1 MNLTEVHNRDAE
13 EMLVSAG
20 FRAEGTLQRQIVSE
34 VSAESLYSETCR
46 NAWRMLVDLL
56 SEGVDLFDP
65 TAFITAAQRFDRWRE
80 LVSVTTKNPSALNW
94 RHYHKI
100 VTGHAAVRKQA
111 AVYLNGLRRL
121 TDSVQVESE
130 EDPTSIASDSATALH
145 SLLTGGARTTSV
157 NQRQAMR
164 KVLDRLQELQRR
176 ANAGDLITART
187 GVPALDQILP
197 YREDS
202 IVTLVAPSGT
212 GKSSLMAQVGLFTAA
227 SGGGVTLFT
236 HEMSCEDMETRVISQ
251 METIHEGNL
260 SQGIIYESD
269 WGKLSRAGLALRDLP
284 LRIDECPANIDALEQ
299 GMRYAHAVHGSTWF
313 IIDYA
318 QLIQVGGVHA
328 RKPKHERMEHL
339 GERLLAIRRELKCGI
354 LLLAQTTNAPSG
366 PKWAITDCDNG
377 RGLKQPSDVMM
388 VMYQD
393 GEQEPSIILDR
404 GKHRRGGKDEE
415 QLPFIAGRISDPSSR
430 SLDEECQRRR
440 TLLATYQHDRPES
453 VELDESDLI
462 AGRVFAALAGEDIK
476 PTTEQMRK
484 VAELLGVNV

>member
-164 KVLDRLQELQRR
+164 KVLDRLQANFEGELLDLEEEEPEKV
-176 ANAGDLITART
+176 NDDPYGDGWMIKIKVADTA
-187 GVPALDQILP
+187 V
-197 YREDS
+197 
-202 IVTLVAPSGT
+202 
-212 GKSSLMAQVGLFTAA
+212 
-227 SGGGVTLFT
+227 
-236 HEMSCEDMETRVISQ
+236 
-251 METIHEGNL
+251 
-260 SQGIIYESD
+260 
-269 WGKLSRAGLALRDLP
+269 
-284 LRIDECPANIDALEQ
+284 LE
-299 GMRYAHAVHGSTWF
+299 
-313 IIDYA
+313 
-318 QLIQVGGVHA
+318 
-328 RKPKHERMEHL
+328 
-339 GERLLAIRRELKCGI
+339 
-354 LLLAQTTNAPSG
+354 
-366 PKWAITDCDNG
+366 
-377 RGLKQPSDVMM
+377 
-388 VMYQD
+388 
-393 GEQEPSIILDR
+393 
-404 GKHRRGGKDEE
+404 
-415 QLPFIAGRISDPSSR
+415 
-430 SLDEECQRRR
+430 
-440 TLLATYQHDRPES
+440 TLLSADDYKA
-453 VELDESDLI
+453 I
-462 AGRVFAALAGEDIK
+462 IGA
-476 PTTEQMRK
+476 
-484 VAELLGVNV
+484 